1 MLRDYQQNIFDKV
14 ITNFSTGIQSQLL
27 VLPTGGGKTVLFSAI
42 AKTYTDAG
50 KSIMMICHRQ
60 ELIDQGANKLEQIT
74 GVFPGIIKA
83 GYKYT
88 PSQVQV
94 ASIQSLKSE
103 KRIKPP
109 VDLLIIDEAHHATS
123 RVYADIVNHYKK
135 QGTHILGVTATPVRL
150 DGVGFDVMFQETVEE
165 VSIKQLIGEG
175 YLCKYKLRAA
185 VVEYALHRNGAKADT
200 QQELREAA
208 KVLCPEDLVR
218 EYLNHNGKKTVVF
231 ACNVDHSK
239 AIAQAYLDADIP
251 AEHIDGTTPDKDRAD
266 ILDRF
271 RKGETKIISNCGIL
285 TEGFDCPNIELVQLA
300 RPTNSVSLYLQMV
313 GRALRPSPGK
323 VEAIILD
330 HAKNWEVHG
339 LPDDFRD
346 WTKDTKKPLK
356 CSHCNTV
363 FYPDTNLAT
372 SKTKK
377 ISADGDVVTFYK
389 QPCPE
394 CGTEVQWHTL
404 SRETS
409 EDAAPERGKI
419 TSDNNAIFRDI
430 PNDCNYDFLN
440 LVGQIK
446 QQNKCALRITFKRL
460 AYYYPWIKDE
470 IVNNHSL
477 SLDDIELAL
486 YILKAGDRGDAENL
500 VYRVLIKQILRCTSH
515 REIQDFME
523 LRHHSIS
530 SHFYPWLK
538 KEIHNNHSLSLQD
551 IEMALNIVK
560 EKDRY
565 DAEKLV
571 HQVLFPKIHRCTSW
585 REIQNIIEFR
595 PQSIKSAVWKFMSN
609 EDKLKI
615 KNMKQQALQPA

>member
-1 MLRDYQQNIFDKV
+1 MQMLRDYQQSLFNKI
-14 ITNFSTGIQSQLL
+14 ISNFSSGIQSQML

-60 ELIDQGANKLEQIT
+60 ELIDQGANKLKQIT

-88 PSQVQV
+88 QSQVQV

-165 VSIKQLIGEG
+165 VSIRQLIAEG

-208 KVLCPEDLVR
+208 KVLCPDDLVR

-231 ACNVDHSK
+231 ACNVDHSRQ
-239 AIAQAYLDADIP
+239 IEQAYVQQGIK
-251 AEHIDGTTPDKDRAD
+251 AEHIDGSTPGSVRSEILERFKRGDTTV
-266 ILDRF
+266 I
-271 RKGETKIISNCGIL
+271 TNCGIL
-285 TEGFDCPNIELVQLA
+285 TEGFDCPDIELVQLA

-346 WTKDTKKPLK
+346 WTKDIKKPLK

-363 FYPDTNLAT
+363 FYPDTKLAT

-377 ISADGDVVTFYK
+377 ISGDGDVVTFYN

-394 CGTEVQWHTL
+394 CGKEVQWHTL

-419 TSDNNAIFRDI
+419 TSDTNAIFRDI
-430 PNDCNYDFLN
+430 PNECDYDFLN

-446 QQNKCALRITFKRL
+446 QQNKCHLRIPSKRL
-460 AYYYPWIKDE
+460 TYYYPWLKEE
-470 IVNNHSL
+470 ILNNHTL
-477 SLDDIELAL
+477 CIDDIELAL
-486 YILKAGDRGDAENL
+486 YILKAGDRN
-500 VYRVLIKQILRCTSH
+500 
-515 REIQDFME
+515 
-523 LRHHSIS
+523 
-530 SHFYPWLK
+530 
-538 KEIHNNHSLSLQD
+538 
-551 IEMALNIVK
+551 
-560 EKDRY
+560 

-571 HQVLFPKIHRCTSW
+571 YQILFAQILKCPTWVDIRDFMESRH
-585 REIQNIIEFR
+585 E
-595 PQSIKSAVWKFMSN
+595 SIKASVWKFVN
-609 EDKLKI
+609 PDYKKKI
-615 KNMKQQALQPA
+615 HAMKQQALQLQPA

>member
-14 ITNFSTGIQSQLL
+14 ITNFSSGIQSQLL

-50 KSIMMICHRQ
+50 KSVMMVCHRQ
-60 ELIDQGANKLEQIT
+60 ELIDQGANKLRQVT
-74 GVFPGIIKA
+74 GVLPGIIKA

-109 VDLLIIDEAHHATS
+109 VDLLVIDEAHHATS

-135 QGTHILGVTATPVRL
+135 LGTHILGVTATPVRL

-165 VSIKQLIGEG
+165 VSIKQLIAEG

-208 KVLCPEDLVR
+208 QVLCPEDLVR
-218 EYLNHNGKKTVVF
+218 EYLNHNGKKAVVF
-231 ACNVDHSK
+231 ACNVDHSRQ
-239 AIAQAYLDADIP
+239 IEQAYVQQGIK
-251 AEHIDGTTPDKDRAD
+251 AEHIDGSTPGSVRSEILERFKRGDTTV
-266 ILDRF
+266 I
-271 RKGETKIISNCGIL
+271 TNCGIL

-346 WTKDTKKPLK
+346 WTKDIKKPLK

-363 FYPDTNLAT
+363 FYPDTKLAT

-377 ISADGDVVTFYK
+377 ISGDGDVVTFYN

-394 CGTEVQWHTL
+394 CGKEVQWHTL
-404 SRETS
+404 SREAS
-409 EDAAPERGKI
+409 QDAVPERGKI

-430 PNDCNYDFLN
+430 PNECNYDFLS

-446 QQNKCALRITFKRL
+446 QQNKCLLRIPSKRL
-460 AYYYPWIKDE
+460 TYYYPWLKEE
-470 IVNNHSL
+470 ILNNHTL
-477 SLDDIELAL
+477 CIDDIELAL
-486 YILKAGDRGDAENL
+486 YILKAGDRN
-500 VYRVLIKQILRCTSH
+500 
-515 REIQDFME
+515 
-523 LRHHSIS
+523 
-530 SHFYPWLK
+530 
-538 KEIHNNHSLSLQD
+538 
-551 IEMALNIVK
+551 
-560 EKDRY
+560 

-571 HQVLFPKIHRCTSW
+571 FQVLFASIYRCTSW
-585 REIQNIIEFR
+585 REIQDIMEDR
-595 PQSIKSAVWKFMSN
+595 PNSIKSAVWKFMLPQY
-609 EDKLKI
+609 KTKI
-615 KNMKQQALQPA
+615 NQMKQQALQTA